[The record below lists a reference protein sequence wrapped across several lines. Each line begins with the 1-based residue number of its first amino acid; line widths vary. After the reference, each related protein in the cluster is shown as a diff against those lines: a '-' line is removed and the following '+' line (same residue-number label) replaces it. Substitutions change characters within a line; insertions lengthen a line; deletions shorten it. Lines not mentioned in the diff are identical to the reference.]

1 MPRINLLPWREELRQ
16 KRKKDFIV
24 AVVVAAALGGA
35 LTWAS
40 GWVMEQRI
48 SNQRARNTTLQNE
61 IKQLDEQIAEIS
73 GLQNQKERLLARMR
87 IIEELQQSRPLVVH
101 LFDEIVDAIPEG
113 TYLTAVAQTNQRVEL
128 TGIANS
134 TTRVATLMRNIEDS
148 PWLDAPELG
157 SIQASTNNN
166 NPARASTFVVRARQD
181 NDEAGEEQP

>member
-35 LTWAS
+35 LTWGS

-87 IIEELQQSRPLVVH
+87 IIEELQQSRPLIVH

-113 TYLTAVAQTNQRVEL
+113 THLTGVAQTNQRVEL
-128 TGIANS
+128 TGVANS

-157 SIQASTNNN
+157 SIQASNSDSA
-166 NPARASTFVVRARQD
+166 ARASTFVVRARQD
-181 NDEAGEEQP
+181 NDEAAEEQP

>member
-87 IIEELQQSRPLVVH
+87 IIEELQQSRPLIVH

-113 TYLTAVAQTNQRVEL
+113 THLTGVAQTSQRVEL
-128 TGIANS
+128 TGVANS

-157 SIQASTNNN
+157 SIQATSNDNA
-166 NPARASTFVVRARQD
+166 ARASTFVVRARQD
-181 NDEAGEEQP
+181 NDEAAEEQP

>member
-16 KRKKDFIV
+16 KRQKDFIV
-24 AVVVAAALGGA
+24 AVVVAALLGGA

-48 SNQRARNTTLQNE
+48 SNQRARNTMLQEE
-61 IKQLDEQIAEIS
+61 IKQLDAQIAEIS

-87 IIEELQQSRPLVVH
+87 IIEELQQSRPLIVH
-101 LFDEIVDAIPEG
+101 LFDEIVNTVPEG
-113 TYLTAVAQTNQRVEL
+113 THLTAVAQTNQRVEL

-134 TTRVATLMRNIEDS
+134 TTRVATLMRNIESS

-157 SIQASTNNN
+157 SIQATD
-166 NPARASTFVVRARQD
+166 NPGGRSSSFVVTARQK
-181 NDEAGEEQP
+181 NDEAAEEVQ